1 VRAVLLVVAAR
12 FRRGWR
18 AWLLLSLLVA
28 LVSGVAMAA
37 ATAGRRAATAFPRF
51 VAEHGFDATVYSVRP
66 LPGLTGLPEVRQ
78 VIPGALPFGGSVT
91 CDCPR
96 PLDQANLT
104 LRILPGPGALG
115 EVVKLVS
122 GRMPAGPG
130 EVLASYNLA
139 EDGNVRI
146 GTVLR
151 TRFYAASQ
159 RRAVLAGLTPAPAP
173 AGTSATLRVTGIAA
187 AEAEFPSGPS
197 PSLEFYLSPEF
208 ATAYPGVPTLQIYYV
223 RLRHGAADL
232 GRFEGENGVLKGAG
246 VLDLDRPAAAIAT
259 SIRPQA
265 TGWWVL
271 AGLAALA
278 GLAVTGQALARQAA
292 AEDSDDPML
301 AALGLRPAQL
311 VAASLARSLAAGVAG
326 AVAGASLAV
335 ALSLFTP
342 AGEARLADP
351 SAGLL
356 ADWPVLATGALL
368 TVLVTAALGVLPAL
382 RSARGRARLRA
393 RPGLA
398 PGYRLSVTVHALA
411 SAGAPPAAII
421 GTRRALQRG
430 RPAGPDS
437 GAGPG
442 GTVPVGTAL
451 AGTVTAVAALC
462 ATAVFGASLAHL
474 TASPE
479 LYGAPFQLFFVTSGP
494 GTGSTEKGLL
504 AEFRRDPGLARIT
517 LARAP
522 SLTVNRVVVSGLAT
536 QVIRGPALLS
546 VAAGRLPA
554 GDREIALGASTMR
567 QTGARLGGTVRV
579 TLRSPA
585 GYRRT
590 VPFTVTGIVPFASD
604 LTTGGIGTGAAL
616 TLAGYDGALCPPGPG
631 AAACRHTAERGLGS
645 VILLRAADGP
655 AGAAALARHIHRHP
669 YDAYRTAVPT
679 ALVSF
684 GESANFPLLLG
695 AILVLC
701 GAASLAHLLAVSV
714 RRRRRENGLLS
725 SLGFVRRQLGEILFW
740 QASTVAVAG
749 LLAGMPLGLV
759 AGHAI
764 WRAFAANLGVVGV
777 VVLPAGVIALLGAG
791 VLVAANLLAVLP
803 ALAAGRSPAG
813 PALRSE

>member
-1 VRAVLLVVAAR
+1 MRAVLLVVAAR
-12 FRRGWR
+12 FRRGWQ

-66 LPGLTGLPEVRQ
+66 LPGLTRLPEVRQ
-78 VIPGALPFGGSVT
+78 VIPGALPLGGPVT

-104 LRILPGPGALG
+104 LRVLPGPGALG

-139 EDGNVRI
+139 ENGNVRI

-187 AEAEFPSGPS
+187 AEDEFPAGPS
-197 PSLEFYLSPEF
+197 PSLDFYLSPEF

-292 AEDSDDPML
+292 AEDSDDPVL

-382 RSARGRARLRA
+382 RSARGRARLRS

-398 PGYRLSVTVHALA
+398 PEYRPSVVVHALA

-430 RPAGPDS
+430 RTG
-437 GAGPG
+437 GPG
-442 GTVPVGTAL
+442 GPVPASAVPVGTAL

-494 GTGSTEKGLL
+494 GIGSTEKGLL
-504 AEFRRDPGLARIT
+504 AEFRRDLGLARIT
-517 LARAP
+517 LVRIP
-522 SLTVNRVVVSGLAT
+522 SLTVNRVVVRGLAT
-536 QVIRGPALLS
+536 QAIRGPALLS

-567 QTGARLGGTVRV
+567 QSGARLGGTVRV

-590 VPFTVTGIVPFASD
+590 VPFTVTGVVPFPSD
-604 LTTGGIGTGAAL
+604 LATGGLGTGAAL
-616 TLAGYDGALCPPGPG
+616 TLAGYDAALCPPGPG
-631 AAACRHTAERGLGS
+631 AAACRRTAERGLGS
-645 VILLRAADGP
+645 AILLRAAGGP

-749 LLAGMPLGLV
+749 LLAGVPLGLV

>member
-1 VRAVLLVVAAR
+1 MRAVLLVVAAR

-18 AWLLLSLLVA
+18 AWLLLAVLVA

-37 ATAGRRAATAFPRF
+37 ATAGRRAASAFPRF
-51 VAEHGFDATVYSVRP
+51 VAEHGFDAVVYSVRP
-66 LPGLTGLPEVRQ
+66 LPGLAGLPEVRQ
-78 VIPGALPFGGSVT
+78 AIPGALPSGSPLT

-96 PLDQANLT
+96 PLDPHELT
-104 LRILPGPGALG
+104 PRILPGRGAIG
-115 EVVKLVS
+115 EVVKLLS

-146 GTVLR
+146 GTELR
-151 TRFYAASQ
+151 MRLHAASQ
-159 RRAVLAGLTPAPAP
+159 QKAVLAGLSGAPFPAP
-173 AGTSATLRVTGIAA
+173 AGPTVTLRVTGIAVS
-187 AEAEFPSGPS
+187 EIELPSGQAPAQNI
-197 PSLEFYLSPEF
+197 YLGPAF
-208 ATAYPGVPTLQIYYV
+208 AAAHPGVPALQIYYV

-246 VLDLDRPAAAIAT
+246 VQDLDRPAAAIAT

-278 GLAVTGQALARQAA
+278 GLAVIGQALARQAA
-292 AEDSDDPML
+292 AEDSDDPVL
-301 AALGLRPAQL
+301 TALGLRPGQL
-311 VAASLARSLAAGVAG
+311 ATASLARSLAAGAGG
-326 AVAGASLAV
+326 AVAGAALAV
-335 ALSLFTP
+335 ALSPFTP

-356 ADWPVLATGALL
+356 ADWPVLAAGVLL
-368 TVLVTAALGVLPAL
+368 TVLVTVALGVLPAL
-382 RSARGRARLRA
+382 RSARGRARTRA
-393 RPGLA
+393 RLA
-398 PGYRLSVTVHALA
+398 PEYRPSAVVQALA

-430 RPAGPDS
+430 RPAGPG
-437 GAGPG
+437 GA
-442 GTVPVGTAL
+442 VPVGTAL

-494 GTGSTEKGLL
+494 GIGSTEKGLL
-504 AEFRRDPGLARIT
+504 AEFRRDLGLARIT
-517 LARAP
+517 LVRIP
-522 SLTVNRVVVSGLAT
+522 SLTVNRVVVRGLAT
-536 QVIRGPALLS
+536 QAIRGPALLS

-567 QTGARLGGTVRV
+567 QSGARLGGTVRV

-590 VPFTVTGIVPFASD
+590 VPFTVTGVVPFPSD
-604 LTTGGIGTGAAL
+604 LATGGLGTGAAL
-616 TLAGYDGALCPPGPG
+616 TLAGYDAALCPPGPG
-631 AAACRHTAERGLGS
+631 AAACRRTAERGLGS
-645 VILLRAADGP
+645 AILLRAAGGP

-749 LLAGMPLGLV
+749 LLAGVPLGLV